1 MSRPQIPSAKELRD
15 RAEAHLHAGY
25 AVRGSEISDVEQ
37 LKLLHELQVH
47 QVELEMQNQ
56 ILREAQDQIS
66 HQLEQLTDLYE
77 LAPVAYFTLDW
88 TGRITKSNAQ
98 GRKLL
103 GSPLLALDGQ
113 YFSKFVATTSLGIFQ
128 RFIERIRFQGRLEV
142 CNLSLIDAAG
152 EPATYVFIEGVAD
165 EAGRECRLIVSDLSR
180 QKLLEDDIASLLMR
194 NDELAAARDA
204 AEVANRAKASF
215 LANMSHEI
223 RTPMNAILGMAHLIR
238 HSGISEE
245 QGARLNKIDAAA
257 KHLLD
262 IINDVLDMSKIDAEY
277 LQIEEHPLLLDEL
290 VNDVSQLVQERAN
303 AKSLSLNICLEPA
316 LLTQGLMGD
325 QLRLQQVLLNLLTN
339 AIKFTRQGSIQLAV
353 EIVTSSPG
361 EILVRFSVRDT
372 GCGIPVS
379 ALARIFNPF
388 EQVDNSTTRNYGGTG
403 LGLSISQRLVHLMG
417 GEIEVSSEVDQGS
430 CFSFFIPLKKCDFG
444 ILPHATSDAT
454 VLEAETL
461 LRTQHRDKRIL
472 LAEDDIISQEVALE
486 ILREDIG
493 LHVDLA
499 GDGAQALAMAAQ
511 TPYDLI
517 LMDMQMPVM
526 DGLSAT
532 RAIRQLAAHR
542 QTPILA
548 MTANA
553 FAEDSRHCL
562 AAGMNDFIAKPV
574 EPAKLFVTLSKW
586 LEKSSRP
593 V

>member
-1 MSRPQIPSAKELRD
+1 MSLPQIPSAKELRD
-15 RAEAHLHAGY
+15 RAEAHLHAGS
-25 AVRGSEISDVEQ
+25 AGRGSEISDVEQ

-56 ILREAQDQIS
+56 VLREAQEQIS

-88 TGRITKSNAQ
+88 AGRITKSNAQ

-113 YFSKFVATTSLGIFQ
+113 YFSKFVATTSLAIFQ

-142 CNLSLIDAAG
+142 CNLSLTDAAG

-238 HSGISEE
+238 HSGITEE

-290 VNDVSQLVQERAN
+290 VNDVSQLIQERAN

-316 LLTQGLMGD
+316 LLSQGLMGD

-353 EIVTSSPG
+353 EIVTSNPS

-372 GCGIPVS
+372 GCGIPAS
-379 ALARIFNPF
+379 ALGRIFNPF

-430 CFSFFIPLKKCDFG
+430 CFSFFIPLKRCDFG
-444 ILPHATSDAT
+444 ILPHLTSDAAA
-454 VLEAETL
+454 LEAETL

-499 GDGAQALAMAAQ
+499 DDGAQALAMAAQ

-542 QTPILA
+542 QTPIVA

-574 EPAKLFVTLSKW
+574 EPAKLFAILSKW

>member
-15 RAEAHLHAGY
+15 RAEAHLHAGS
-25 AVRGSEISDVEQ
+25 AVRGSEISDVDQ

-47 QVELEMQNQ
+47 QVELEMQNE

-66 HQLEQLTDLYE
+66 RQLAQLTDLYE

-113 YFSKFVATTSLGIFQ
+113 YFSKFVATASLAIFQ
-128 RFIERIRFQGRLEV
+128 RFIEHIRFQGRLEV
-142 CNLSLIDAAG
+142 CNLSLIDTAG
-152 EPATYVFIEGVAD
+152 EPATYVFVEGVAD

-180 QKLLEDDIASLLMR
+180 QKVLEEDIASLVMR

-238 HSGISEE
+238 QSGVTDE
-245 QGARLNKIDAAA
+245 QGNRLTKIDTAAR
-257 KHLLD
+257 HLLG

-277 LQIEEHPLLLDEL
+277 LHLEEHPLRLDALLS
-290 VNDVSQLVQERAN
+290 DVSQLVVERAR
-303 AKSLSLNICLEPA
+303 AKSLALNVSLAPA
-316 LLTQGLMGD
+316 LQRQGLIGD

-339 AIKFTRQGSIQLAV
+339 AIKFTRRGDIRLDIGIVSSEAD
-353 EIVTSSPG
+353 EIR
-361 EILVRFSVRDT
+361 VRFSVQDT
-372 GCGIPVS
+372 GCGIPAS
-379 ALARIFNPF
+379 ALSRIFSPF
-388 EQVDNSTTRNYGGTG
+388 EQVDNSTTRQYGGSG
-403 LGLSISQRLVHLMG
+403 LGLSISQRLVRLMG
-417 GEIEVSSEVDQGS
+417 GEIEVSSEVDRGS
-430 CFSFFIPLKKCDFG
+430 SFSFCIALRKCDDSLG
-444 ILPHATSDAT
+444 PAASETPDEDA
-454 VLEAETL
+454 EDR
-461 LRTQHRDKRIL
+461 LRTQHRAKRIL
-472 LAEDDIISQEVALE
+472 LVEDDEINQEVMLE

-493 LHVDLA
+493 LPVDLA
-499 GDGAQALAMAAQ
+499 GDGAQALAMAGE

-553 FAEDSRHCL
+553 FAEDRRHCL

-574 EPAKLFVTLSKW
+574 VPDKLFAMLCKW
-586 LEKSSRP
+586 LAGASP
-593 V
+593 PA